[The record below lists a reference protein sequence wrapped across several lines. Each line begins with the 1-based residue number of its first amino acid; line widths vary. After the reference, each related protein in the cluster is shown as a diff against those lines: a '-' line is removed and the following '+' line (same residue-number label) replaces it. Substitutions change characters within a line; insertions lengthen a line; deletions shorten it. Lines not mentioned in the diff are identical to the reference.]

1 MKKQARHCLLSCTL
15 AVGTLGLAFF
25 TSTDLIAAS
34 TGFRVA
40 QAPANT
46 SMTRTFRSR
55 SGRTVVQIV
64 QNGKWG
70 QAGAKIGTYQT
81 DSSKG
86 GLVNTGREDPMGF
99 YTRFADTSGQE
110 RCYGRMHIYIGD
122 AGFRYGSQ
130 TTWQVDGAVRGYR
143 CSTVGK
149 KFELEMEQIASS
161 TSNIH

>member
-1 MKKQARHCLLSCTL
+1 M
-15 AVGTLGLAFF
+15 GTLGLSVFS
-25 TSTDLIAAS
+25 STDRVAAS
-34 TGFRVA
+34 TSFSDA
-40 QAPANT
+40 QAPAKT

-55 SGRTVVQIV
+55 SDRTIV
-64 QNGKWG
+64 QVIQSGKWE

-81 DSSKG
+81 DSSRG
-86 GLVNTGREDPMGF
+86 GLVNTGRDDPMGF

-130 TTWQVDGAVRGYR
+130 TTWQVDGVVRGYR

-161 TSNIH
+161 TSSVH